1 MARRRFTDVEVGIT
15 VVKFV
20 VEIVKMFKGMAI
32 TNVLMAIRG
41 LSIQGYSNAAREL
54 IYQKAVIESTEVFA
68 VIENTEV
75 VEAVPAIKAFKELD

>member
-54 IYQKAVIESTEVFA
+54 IY
-68 VIENTEV
+68 
-75 VEAVPAIKAFKELD
+75 